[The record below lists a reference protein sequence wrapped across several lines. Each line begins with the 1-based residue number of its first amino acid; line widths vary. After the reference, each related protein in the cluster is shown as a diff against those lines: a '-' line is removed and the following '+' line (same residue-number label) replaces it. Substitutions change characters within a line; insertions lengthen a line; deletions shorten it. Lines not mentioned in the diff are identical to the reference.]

1 MNNDQVKQLI
11 QNLGMM
17 AELWSIT
24 YQSFRSQGLSHADS
38 ITHTK
43 AFMSTMME
51 TFINPN
57 GGGSSGQEVK

>member
-17 AELWSIT
+17 AELWTIT
-24 YQSFRSQGLSHADS
+24 YQSFRKQGMSHADS
-38 ITHTK
+38 IIHTK

-51 TFINPN
+51 TFIAP
-57 GGGSSGQEVK
+57 GGGSNGQEAK

>member
-24 YQSFRSQGLSHADS
+24 YQSFRNQGMGHADS
-38 ITHTK
+38 IVHTK
-43 AFMSTMME
+43 AFMSCMIESFVT
-51 TFINPN
+51 PN
-57 GGGSSGQEVK
+57 GGGSSEQEAR

>member
-24 YQSFRSQGLSHADS
+24 YQSFRNQGMNHADS
-38 ITHTK
+38 MVHTK
-43 AFMSTMME
+43 AFMSAM
-51 TFINPN
+51 I
-57 GGGSSGQEVK
+57 

>member
-24 YQSFRSQGLSHADS
+24 YQSFRNQGMNHADS
-38 ITHTK
+38 TVHTK
-43 AFMSTMME
+43 AFMSAMIE
-51 TFINPN
+51 TFIAPN
-57 GGGSSGQEVK
+57 GGGNGQEAK